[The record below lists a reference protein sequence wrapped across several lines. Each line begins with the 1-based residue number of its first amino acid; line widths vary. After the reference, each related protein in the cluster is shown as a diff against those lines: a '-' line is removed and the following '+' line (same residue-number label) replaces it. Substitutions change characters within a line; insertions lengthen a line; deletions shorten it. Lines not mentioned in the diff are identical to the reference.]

1 MLDQENDT
9 LITRRRA
16 LILGAGLTAGL
27 VARTG
32 FALESSRAQAQ
43 DGSAPSGNGVLAKDI
58 QSKIESILQ
67 AKGKVSNGLF
77 SVTID
82 RNDLTDVKLKG
93 VPIKPAF
100 QINGQLYFQDLGD
113 GRALMNGD
121 FPLKPTELNAFID
134 QLISHKIVIQAE
146 HQHMYDF
153 SPIVWFM
160 HFRAI
165 GDPMQIAHG
174 MKDAYGV
181 TTTRFPQKPAGN
193 PKSPLPAEEIGQIL
207 GAKATVGAD
216 GTVHLNVPRAET
228 IRLGGIAANPY
239 LNIAAPIAFQP
250 YGVGQNAAAVPDFAM
265 LAHEVNDVMQVMR
278 QQGWDIG
285 CLYNQETD
293 EHPQLYFSHQFKT
306 GDAIQLAHEIRN
318 GLNKTNSKFM

>member
-1 MLDQENDT
+1 MSSADIT

-16 LILGAGLTAGL
+16 LLLGAGLAGGL
-27 VARTG
+27 ASSQA
-32 FALESSRAQAQ
+32 FALEKSLAQAQ
-43 DGSAPSGNGVLAKDI
+43 DSGGPSGNGVLSKNI
-58 QSKIESILQ
+58 QNQIEGILQ
-67 AKGKVSNGLF
+67 TKGKVSNGLF

-100 QINGQLYFQDLGD
+100 QINGQLYFQDLGG

-134 QLISHKIVIQAE
+134 QLLAHNIVIQAE

-153 SPIVWFM
+153 SPMVWFM
-160 HFRAI
+160 HFRAT
-165 GDPMQIAHG
+165 GDPVQIAKG

-181 TTTRFPQKPAGN
+181 TTTKFPQKPEVN
-193 PKSPLPAEEIGQIL
+193 PTTPLPAEEIGKIL
-207 GAKATVGAD
+207 GAKATVGGD

-250 YGVGQNAAAVPDFAM
+250 YGTGQNAAAVPDFAM
-265 LAHEVNDVMQVMR
+265 LAHEVNDVMSVMR

-306 GDAIQLAHEIRN
+306 GDAIQLAREIRN
-318 GLNKTNSKFM
+318 GLNKTNSKFK